1 MHFLRNDNLSL
12 LSLLLISRQ
21 GDGQGPRGVD
31 DDVLLPLEV
40 LWTLSIDVVVVPELL
55 PHITTLSE
63 PLSALYLETP
73 GVVPAEEPVDGRD
86 DDQDLEV
93 KM

>member
-12 LSLLLISRQ
+12 LSLLFISCQ

-40 LWTLSIDVVVVPELL
+40 LRSLSIDVVVVPELL
-55 PHITTLSE
+55 PLIITLSE
-63 PLSALYLETP
+63 PHTVLYLETS
-73 GVVPAEEPVDGRD
+73 GVVPAEEPVDGGD

-93 KM
+93 EI